1 MVCPAGGNPELTAGF
16 RDNVVKRVKAGETIS
31 VKGMEGGVMGERHA
45 TARDIANVVLFLAS
59 DDAGYCTGAE
69 YMVDGGHTAGHIWF
83 ATEGQ

>member
-1 MVCPAGGNPELTAGF
+1 MTSLLIHAALGLISTVLAFRLNAHLYARGSGGQ
-16 RDNVVKRVKAGETIS
+16 DMI
-31 VKGMEGGVMGERHA
+31 
-45 TARDIANVVLFLAS
+45 IANVVLFLAS